1 MTVRGHAEPTAL
13 NLRINQP
20 RRPTIPVTIIEPASG
35 WIPFKLGEFWAYR
48 ELLYFLVWANLKVQY
63 KQTVLGAAWAIIQP
77 LFTMIVFSIF
87 FGRLA
92 GVPSGDLPYPVFV
105 YAALVPWTYFAN
117 VVSISS
123 NVLVQHQGVITKVY
137 FPRAIMPFASVVG
150 GLLDFTIALS
160 VLGVLMLIY
169 GVTPS
174 VAILAVPL
182 LVAMALL
189 TAAGVALWLSALN
202 VRYRDVRF
210 IIPFLIQVWLF
221 ATPVAYPSSLVPERW
236 RALYGLN
243 PMTGVVDSFRWAL
256 LDQPAPS
263 FGLFGVSILVVLLVL
278 GSGMVYFS
286 RAEKTFAD
294 VV

>member
-1 MTVRGHAEPTAL
+1 MAARGHAGGATLGLPASEATRAPV
-13 NLRINQP
+13 
-20 RRPTIPVTIIEPASG
+20 PVTIIEPARG
-35 WIPFKLGEFWAYR
+35 WVPLKLGEFWAYR
-48 ELLYFLVWANLKVQY
+48 ELLYFLVWANVKVQY

-77 LFTMIVFSIF
+77 LFTMVVFSIF

-92 GVPSGDLPYPVFV
+92 GIPSGDLPYPVFA

-117 VVSISS
+117 AVSLSS
-123 NVLVQHQGVITKVY
+123 NVLVHHQGVITKVY
-137 FPRAIMPFASVVG
+137 FPRAIMPLASVVG
-150 GLLDFTIALS
+150 GLLDFSIALS
-160 VLGVLMLIY
+160 VLAVLMAVY
-169 GVTPS
+169 GVVPS
-174 VAILAVPL
+174 LAVLALPL
-182 LVAMALL
+182 FVLLAVL
-189 TAAGVALWLSALN
+189 TATGMGLWLSALN

-221 ATPVAYPSSLVPERW
+221 ATPVAYPSDLIPERW

-243 PMTGVVDSFRWAL
+243 PMTGVIEGFRWAL

-263 FGLFGVSILVVLLVL
+263 IAMMAASALIMLAVL
-278 GSGMVYFS
+278 GSGMAYFT